1 MDQAKSTWKDFRD
14 FALRGNVLDLAV
26 GVVIGGAFSQ
36 IITALVNFIILPLVG
51 LLVGRVDLSQ
61 LSVTLNPTG
70 IAAGS
75 GPLILYYGN
84 FLQSILDFLM
94 IALCIFFAMRLIGRF
109 RRKQAEAAPPPT
121 PRSEALLME
130 IRDLL
135 KEQNTK

>member
-109 RRKQAEAAPPPT
+109 RRRQAEAAPPPT

>member
-36 IITALVNFIILPLVG
+36 IITALVNFIILPLIG
-51 LLVGRVDLSQ
+51 ILVGRINLTL
-61 LSVTLNPTG
+61 LSVTLYPTG
-70 IAAGS
+70 MAGGS
-75 GPLILYYGN
+75 EPVELMYGA